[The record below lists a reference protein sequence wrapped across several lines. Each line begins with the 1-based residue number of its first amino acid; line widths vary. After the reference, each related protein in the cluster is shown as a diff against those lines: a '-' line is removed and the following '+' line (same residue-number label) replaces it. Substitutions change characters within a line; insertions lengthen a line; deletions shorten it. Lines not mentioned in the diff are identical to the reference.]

1 MDRIE
6 KTEQAWRAQ
15 LGEAA
20 YAICRQGGT
29 ERAFTGALLDE
40 KRAGVFRCACCEA
53 PLFESGAKY
62 DSGSGWPSFF
72 APIDR
77 RHIATLVDRSHG
89 MTRTEIRCAR
99 CDCHL
104 GHVFGDGPAPTFERY
119 CVNSASLVFEPK
131 A

>member
-1 MDRIE
+1 MERIE
-6 KTEQAWRAQ
+6 KSEAQ
-15 LGEAA
+15 WQKELSPEA

-29 ERAFTGALLDE
+29 ERAFSGALLDE
-40 KRAGVFRCACCEA
+40 KREGVFHCACCDLA
-53 PLFESGAKY
+53 LFGSGAKY

-77 RHIATLVDRSHG
+77 RHIVTLVDRSHG

-99 CDCHL
+99 CDSHL

-119 CVNSASLVFEPK
+119 CVNSASLTFTPK